1 MPYESTPPER
11 PRALSG
17 KRAVFAAAVVV
28 SAGLLLT
35 ACGEAPSAMP
45 KGPSAMKVQ
54 VFRAEAGSSA
64 SNRELIGRI
73 VARTPAEIFST
84 HEGVRVQKVLVD
96 AGQPVVAGQVL
107 VQLDGRQFRQER
119 LQAEQARQRAQA
131 QVAAARAQQVL
142 VESRW
147 RVAEDEARRY
157 RAVGESGAV
166 SEIEQRQR
174 QAAMEQAQSERE
186 ASRHGLAAAQAE
198 LAAAEAA
205 LTLAANRESDAE
217 IRAPFAGIVSERRV
231 EAGAVIQAA
240 AGPLFRMARADDRE
254 FEAGLDGHGIDGL
267 RPGQVVDVLVTP
279 SGQRA
284 AVVIKGRVRVVDSAL
299 SDSLRRGSI
308 RIAFGD
314 AWPASTLMPTLGST
328 ATAKLQ
334 SRAIDGIALPATAV
348 QFDPEPWVY
357 VVDADN
363 RVAKR
368 RVGLAGN
375 GATAVS
381 GLQGGETIV
390 RSAGALLTP
399 GQVIEPVLPGPSA
412 AASAPHKETRK

>member
-1 MPYESTPPER
+1 MHYLFTI
-11 PRALSG
+11 
-17 KRAVFAAAVVV
+17 AVVMA
-28 SAGLLLT
+28 AGLLVS

-45 KGPSAMKVQ
+45 KGPSAMKIQ
-54 VFRAEAGSSA
+54 VFRAESAPSA
-64 SNRELIGRI
+64 SESELIGRI
-73 VARTPAEIFST
+73 VARDPAEIFASY
-84 HEGVRVQKVLVD
+84 EGLRVQKVLVD
-96 AGQPVVAGQVL
+96 AGQPVAAGQVL
-107 VQLDGRQFRQER
+107 VQLDGRQLRQER
-119 LQAEQARQRAQA
+119 LQAEQARERAQA
-131 QVAAARAQQVL
+131 QVAAARAQQAL

-157 RAVGESGAV
+157 RAVAEFGAV

-174 QAAMEQAQSERE
+174 QAAMEQAQSERD
-186 ASRHGLAAAQAE
+186 ASRHGLAVAQAE

-205 LTLAANRESDAE
+205 LTLAVNRESDAD

-240 AGPLFRMARADDRE
+240 AGPLFRMARAGDRE
-254 FEAGLDGHGIDGL
+254 FEAGLDGHVIDGL

-284 AVVIKGRVRVVDSAL
+284 AVVIKGRIRVVDSAL
-299 SDSLRRGSI
+299 SDSLRRGII
-308 RIAFGD
+308 RITFGD
-314 AWPASTLMPTLGST
+314 AWPASTPMPTLGST

-334 SRAIDGIALPATAV
+334 SPAIDGIALPATAV

-363 RVAKR
+363 RIAKR

-375 GATAVS
+375 GAAVVS

-399 GQVIEPVLPGPSA
+399 GQVIEPVLPGPST
-412 AASAPHKETRK
+412 AASATHKETRK